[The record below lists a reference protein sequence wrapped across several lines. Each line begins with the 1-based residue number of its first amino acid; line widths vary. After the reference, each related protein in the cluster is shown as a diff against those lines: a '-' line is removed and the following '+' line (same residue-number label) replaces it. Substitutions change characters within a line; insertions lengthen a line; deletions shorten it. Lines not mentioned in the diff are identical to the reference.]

1 MHASPVEAVLLKI
14 SEVVWLFALSNAC
27 VTSGSVF
34 GDDFGG
40 RRGYLRCRI
49 HASPVEAVSMNI
61 YEAEGLFALSNPCVT
76 PGSTFVDDLGGPMG
90 CLLCL
95 IHASPVEAVSLMIS
109 DSAVTEFLL
118 MISKPTWALCAVE
131 SMRHPWK

>member
-1 MHASPVEAVLLKI
+1 VEAVLLKI
-14 SEVVWLFALSNAC
+14 SEDVWLFALSKAC

-40 RRGYLRCRI
+40 QRGCLRCRI

-61 YEAEGLFALSNPCVT
+61 SEAAGLFTLSNPCVT
-76 PGSTFVDDLGGPMG
+76 RGSTFVDDFCGHMG

-109 DSAVTEFLL
+109 YSPATEFLL

-131 SMRHPWK
+131 SMCYPWKQFR

>member
-1 MHASPVEAVLLKI
+1 
-14 SEVVWLFALSNAC
+14 
-27 VTSGSVF
+27 
-34 GDDFGG
+34 
-40 RRGYLRCRI
+40 
-49 HASPVEAVSMNI
+49 MNI
-61 YEAEGLFALSNPCVT
+61 YEVEGLFALSNPCVT

-95 IHASPVEAVSLMIS
+95 IHASPMEAVSLMIS
-109 DSAVTEFLL
+109 DSTVTEFFL